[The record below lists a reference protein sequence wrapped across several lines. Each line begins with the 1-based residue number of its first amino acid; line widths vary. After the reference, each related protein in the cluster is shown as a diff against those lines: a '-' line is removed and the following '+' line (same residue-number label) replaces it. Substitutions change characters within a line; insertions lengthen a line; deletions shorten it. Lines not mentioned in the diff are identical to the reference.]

1 MRKISQDRD
10 RLDQLSS
17 LVLAVVR
24 FLTELL
30 RFIG

>member
-1 MRKISQDRD
+1 MRKNSQDRETV
-10 RLDQLSS
+10 DQLYT

>member
-1 MRKISQDRD
+1 MRKISQDKD
-10 RLDQLSS
+10 KFNQLCS